1 MVSAVR
7 VERICSA
14 LWGGRHLWIRD
25 SWRLSGDA
33 AHEAAPVDRKAGL
46 GSMLGVTERIE
57 MMMVVMIW
65 RRRCGLWVLD
75 LVSLCV
81 LSSMMDSRRPLD
93 QPLKGLIV

>member
-7 VERICSA
+7 VERMCCA
-14 LWGGRHLWIRD
+14 LWEGRHLWIWHSR
-25 SWRLSGDA
+25 RLSGDA
-33 AHEAAPVDRKAGL
+33 AYEAAPVDRKGGL
-46 GSMLGVTERIE
+46 ESISGVTERIE